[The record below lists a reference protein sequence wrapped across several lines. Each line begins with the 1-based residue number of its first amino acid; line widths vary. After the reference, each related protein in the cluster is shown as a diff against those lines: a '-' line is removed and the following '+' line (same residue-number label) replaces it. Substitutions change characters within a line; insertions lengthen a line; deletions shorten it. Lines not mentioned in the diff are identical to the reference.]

1 MPAVLGDDGKGRAPT
16 PDDVRAM
23 KEFIVAQRTETTPFD
38 IVMEGETPG
47 DDHEQAAAIV
57 RPWAEA
63 GVTWWIEAM
72 WSAPRTDE
80 ELAAVRRRIQQ
91 GPPHFDE

>member
-1 MPAVLGDDGKGRAPT
+1 LLPAVLGDDGKGRAPT
-16 PDDVRAM
+16 PDDVRAI

-47 DDHEQAAAIV
+47 DAREQAAAVV
-57 RPWAEA
+57 RPWANA
-63 GVTWWIEAM
+63 GVTWWIEAT

-80 ELAAVRRRIQQ
+80 ELAAVRA
-91 GPPHFDE
+91 